1 MQAGG
6 PPPGAGADGLS
17 PRALDI
23 IFVSVALLGALTSAR
38 YYVVGVLENDRPL
51 SRAAAAAFLGFCI
64 AAVVYLW
71 AVV

>member
-1 MQAGG
+1 M
-6 PPPGAGADGLS
+6 S

-23 IFVSVALLGALTSAR
+23 IFLSTVLIGALVSAR
-38 YYVVGVLENDRPL
+38 YYVVDVLIKDRLL

-71 AVV
+71 VVL

>member
-6 PPPGAGADGLS
+6 VS
-17 PRALDI
+17 PRTLDV
-23 IFVSVALLGALTSAR
+23 IFVSVTLIAALASAR
-38 YYVVGVLENDRPL
+38 YYVVGVLEKDRTL

-71 AVV
+71 AIL